1 MEQQKMAQETCGQQ
15 ELTEQELSEVA
26 GGGILSAVK
35 GLFKGGKAAK
45 QGAEAAKKGMN
56 YKQIAGEAAVG
67 LGATAAANKLV
78 PAKW

>member
-1 MEQQKMAQETCGQQ
+1 MAQETCGQQ

-45 QGAEAAKKGMN
+45 QGAEAAKKRDEL
-56 YKQIAGEAAVG
+56 Q
-67 LGATAAANKLV
+67 ANCRRGRSRSGSNRGGQ
-78 PAKW
+78 